1 LLAHSSPVVADGTI
15 GSDALEALGHLL
27 AELGALAAGSMVL
40 AQRCRFE
47 NADYQPDGC
56 P

>member
-1 LLAHSSPVVADGTI
+1 MANSAVVIEDGTI

-27 AELGALAAGSMVL
+27 AELGALAAGAMVL

-56 P
+56 L